1 MKKQRINKGVAGLLI
16 LMIGGFLTAC
26 TTTDDPIQKAI
37 DRQKRAE
44 AQTVKKQKEK
54 PVRQQTI
61 QVIQTPDRLR
71 IVLYSDQCFEPSGH
85 RHMRPLCVKQL
96 DKTLDLLQSYGS
108 GPIKVLAYTDDMYD
122 ANTALQ
128 IAQRQAVIT
137 TAFLWSR
144 GIPSAQ
150 LQTIGRG
157 RQDFVASN
165 RDIRASVANRRVEIV
180 REK

>member
-1 MKKQRINKGVAGLLI
+1 MKKQRTNKRVAGLLI
-16 LMIGGFLTAC
+16 LMISGLLTAC
-26 TTTDDPIQKAI
+26 TTTDGPIQKAI
-37 DRQKRAE
+37 DRQKQAE
-44 AQTVKKQKEK
+44 ARAAKKQKQT
-54 PVRQQTI
+54 PVPQQTI
-61 QVIQTPDRLR
+61 QVIQTPNRLR
-71 IVLYSDQCFEPSGH
+71 IVLYSDACFEPSGH

-108 GPIKVLAYTDDMYD
+108 GPIQVLAYTDDMYD
-122 ANTALQ
+122 ANTAFK
-128 IAQRQAVIT
+128 IAQRQAAIT

-165 RDIRASVANRRVEIV
+165 RDIKASMANRRVEIV